1 MAYELNLDMN
11 WADSG
16 VAKDF
21 SVIAQG
27 ADGGEI
33 TITHCKGLLTASL
46 PLIGGSTATVA
57 NTVGEIS
64 DACNSGTETG
74 GNTGGNTGADN
85 SDNGGTDTSNG
96 NGDNDGNDDYDGNDD
111 NGDNGDYDDNDGYDE
126 WNYDEA
132 SDTWSYVGPEP

>member
-46 PLIGGSTATVA
+46 PLIGGSAATVA

-74 GNTGGNTGADN
+74 GNTGADN
-85 SDNGGTDTSNG
+85 SDNGGTDTSNDNGDDGG
-96 NGDNDGNDDYDGNDD
+96 NGDDDGD
-111 NGDNGDYDDNDGYDE
+111 DGYDE

>member
-74 GNTGGNTGADN
+74 GNTGADN
-85 SDNGGTDTSNG
+85 SDNGGTDTSNDNGDDGG
-96 NGDNDGNDDYDGNDD
+96 NGDDDGD
-111 NGDNGDYDDNDGYDE
+111 DGYDE